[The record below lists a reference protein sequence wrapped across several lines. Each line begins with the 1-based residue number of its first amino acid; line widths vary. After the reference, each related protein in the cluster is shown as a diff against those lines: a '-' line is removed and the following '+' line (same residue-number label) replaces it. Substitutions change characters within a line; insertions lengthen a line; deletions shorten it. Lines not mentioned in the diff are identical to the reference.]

1 VMIRNPPDA
10 EGIVQLEHLWVLP
23 GIRHG
28 FTTRCGHLE
37 DVVPTPIARLKQIHG
52 TNVLVLPQEPEGR
65 SEFFETNASLWPHAD
80 GLITNCPEITIAVA
94 VADCLPVLIAD
105 PVARV
110 IAAVHAGWRGLSTG
124 VIENAIEM
132 MASGFG
138 TKPTDCVVG
147 IGPSIGP
154 CCYEVGPEVLAAF
167 NSQGY
172 GAEARVSIANG
183 EQLRC
188 NLGAVASA
196 ITQQL
201 GVLQNNIANA
211 EVCTKC
217 NSDWLWSYRHDG
229 DNAGRM
235 LCGISLTRH

>member
-1 VMIRNPPDA
+1 MIHNPPDA
-10 EGIVQLEHLWVLP
+10 EGIVQLENLWVLP

-28 FTTRCGHLE
+28 FATRCGHLE

-52 TNVLVLPQEPEGR
+52 ANGLILPEEPADR
-65 SEFFETNASLWPHAD
+65 SEFFETSTNLLPHAD

-105 PVARV
+105 PVAGV

-124 VIENAIEM
+124 VIENAIGL
-132 MASGFG
+132 MASAFG

-167 NSQGY
+167 NNQGY
-172 GAEARVSIANG
+172 DAEAPVPFAKSERPH
-183 EQLRC
+183 C
-188 NLGAVASA
+188 NLGSVASA
-196 ITQQL
+196 ITQKL
-201 GVLQNNIANA
+201 GVRQPNIANA
-211 EVCTKC
+211 GVCTKC
-217 NSDWLWSYRHDG
+217 NSDWLWSYRRDG

-235 LCGISLTRH
+235 LCGISLTHQ